1 MRAPLN
7 IGLAQ
12 INPKVGDLSGN
23 FEKIIFSWRELDKT
37 AHLVCFPELALTGYP
52 PEDLLLRRDFLK
64 DCEGYLKKLLSA
76 SQEFSSACLIGLP
89 LYKEALYNAALLIYK
104 GEGLG
109 SYFKRHL
116 PQYGVFDEK
125 RYFKAGENLL
135 FFAING
141 VKIGVSI
148 CEDIWFP
155 SGVER
160 IYALSGAEVILS
172 LNASPYQIG
181 KYEFKENF
189 LKARAEDNQCYVVY
203 VNMVGGQDDL
213 ILDGRSMVISPSGEI
228 LARAKAFE
236 EELLVV
242 SLKREKVISERLLE
256 PRLKEERLKE
266 ALSYK
271 ELTLEKEVPCLEGR
285 ISESP
290 KAEEEIYSALK
301 LALRDYFYKNGFKG
315 VILGLSGGIDSALT
329 AVLAVDALGKDT
341 VKALFMPSDF
351 TSKESY
357 EDAQELARNLEIPLM
372 EISISEIFQ
381 SYRETFKKTLGFED
395 FTVAE
400 ENLQARIRA
409 NLLFYLSNREGQLVL
424 STSNK
429 SEAGTGYTTIY
440 GDMSGGY
447 APLKDVYKTLVYRL
461 SRYRNSLSPLIP
473 ERILKKAP
481 SAELRPGQTDQD
493 TLPPYE
499 ILDEILKLHL
509 EEGLTPEEITEKGFE
524 ERTVHRVFSMLKRA
538 EYKRKQAPLGPKI
551 TKRAFGRDY
560 RMPVTNGYL

>member
-1 MRAPLN
+1 MKCFLN
-7 IGLAQ
+7 IGIAQ

-23 FEKIIFSWRELDKT
+23 FERILSAWKELDKT
-37 AHLVCFPELALTGYP
+37 SHLVCFPELALTGYP
-52 PEDLLLRRDFLK
+52 LEDLLLRRDFLR
-64 DCEGYLKKLLSA
+64 DCEKYLRELLSA
-76 SQEFSSACLIGLP
+76 SRELSSACIIGLP
-89 LYKEALYNAALLIYK
+89 LCKDYLYNAALLIYK
-104 GEGLG
+104 GECPGY
-109 SYFKRHL
+109 YFKRHL

-125 RYFKAGENLL
+125 RYFKEGKEIFL
-135 FFAING
+135 FAIND

-148 CEDIWFP
+148 CEDIWYP

-160 IYALSGAEVILS
+160 FYALSGAEAIIS
-172 LNASPYQIG
+172 LNASPYHIG

-213 ILDGRSMVISPSGEI
+213 VFDGRSLVISPSGKI
-228 LARAKAFE
+228 IARCKAFE
-236 EELLVV
+236 EDLLVV
-242 SLKREKVISERLLE
+242 SLKREKVISERLFE
-256 PRLKEERLKE
+256 RRLKEERPKE
-266 ALSYK
+266 ALLYK
-271 ELTLEKEVPCLEGR
+271 ELNLEKEVPCLEGR
-285 ISESP
+285 ISENP
-290 KAEEEIYSALK
+290 KEEEEIYSALK
-301 LALRDYFYKNGFKG
+301 LALRDYFYKNGFRG
-315 VILGLSGGIDSALT
+315 IVLGLSGGVDSALT
-329 AVLAVDALGKDT
+329 AVLAVDALGKERVT
-341 VKALFMPSDF
+341 ALFMPSEF
-351 TSKESY
+351 TSQESY
-357 EDAQELARNLEIPLM
+357 EDAKELARNLEIPLI
-372 EISISEIFQ
+372 EIPITEIFK
-381 SYRETFKKTLGFED
+381 SYRETFKKRLGFED

-429 SEAGTGYTTIY
+429 SEAATGYTTIY
-440 GDMSGGY
+440 GDMAGGF
-447 APLKDVYKTLVYRL
+447 APLKDVYKTMVYRL
-461 SRYRNSLSPLIP
+461 ASYRNSLSPVIP

-509 EEGLTPEEITEKGFE
+509 EEGLTPEEIVKKGFE
-524 ERTVHRVFSMLKRA
+524 ERTVQKVFYMLKRA